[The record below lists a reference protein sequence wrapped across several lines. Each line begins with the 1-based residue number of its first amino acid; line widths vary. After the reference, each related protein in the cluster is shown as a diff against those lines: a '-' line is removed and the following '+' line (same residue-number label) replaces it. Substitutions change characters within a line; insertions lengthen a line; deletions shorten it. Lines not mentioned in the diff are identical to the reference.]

1 MVLPGNVARET
12 RKNFADILT
21 RYIAGAPSLIGEIQ
35 ANALSDAPIAQ
46 LARGGV
52 DNRLLEQPSMDLICV
67 ELKKGNDSII
77 TAVTTS
83 CALIKDEVVKVAD
96 TVANKVETVVNNSK
110 EVATLTA
117 MAKTAERKAKHSER
131 ISFQTR
137 GEVGAAAA
145 KKYKRI
151 RKELASEKTKVEMLM
166 RQNAGFQKRLQK
178 LEEMVE
184 DIFFGQVETN
194 ANQDEIKTGQAKIF
208 ALLAFAQC
216 E

>member
-1 MVLPGNVARET
+1 
-12 RKNFADILT
+12 
-21 RYIAGAPSLIGEIQ
+21 
-35 ANALSDAPIAQ
+35 
-46 LARGGV
+46 
-52 DNRLLEQPSMDLICV
+52 MDLICV

-96 TVANKVETVVNNSK
+96 TVEAVVNNSK

-151 RKELASEKTKVEMLM
+151 RKELASEKTKNDVLT
-166 RQNAGFQKRLQK
+166 RQIAGFAKRLQK